1 MSQSPNPAASQQL
14 TLLLALATKF
24 LSAGRASDAIAPLR
38 DAALLQPSNPIL
50 QHDLGL
56 ACLEVGRVPD
66 AVAALQQAVAGDPR
80 YADAHFRLGIALEKL
95 GDIDGALSAY
105 DRATKLLP
113 SLAEAWFRSGALA
126 YILGD
131 REQAIGCF
139 RRAAITGD
147 RNSFGRLGKARAL
160 LIEDRNEEAEQVFRE
175 TLVADPRNAMAYDLL
190 GNLLSEIG
198 RFDEARACFE
208 RAIAIAPPLAGSYY
222 ELVRCRPV
230 TSDDDGLLQ
239 GMQAALATPGLEA
252 GQRLRLH
259 LAIGKAAEDLG
270 DYGLAMQHFDAAD
283 VVRRGSGSFDS
294 ATFSIEIDRLIARY
308 TREWIGQ
315 ARELGSSDATPVL
328 ILGMPRSGTTLV
340 EQIVSAHPVVR
351 GGGELHFWNQRGA
364 EWHRSVADGNDMLF
378 VDGEFLAKA
387 VADYLGVLRAIA
399 PAAARVTDKMPFN
412 FLWAG
417 LIHVA
422 FPRAIIIHCRRA
434 AIDTALSIHQ
444 THFRPGLAFPTGGAE
459 LVAYFRDY
467 QRLIDHWRSV
477 LPADRF
483 IEIDYE
489 DLTRTPEP
497 VIRRIIEV
505 CGLAWHDACLR
516 PESNPRAVNTPS
528 KWQAR
533 QPIYRTSVARWRRYE
548 PWLGPLRA
556 LVDVQQRMTGRCPR
570 VSQANAKQVHQNNF
584 HRPFIFESNIV
595 NYRCLIFRL
604 FGNGS

>member
-24 LSAGRASDAIAPLR
+24 LSAGRPADAIVPLR
-38 DAALLQPSNPIL
+38 DAVLLQPSNPIL

-95 GDIDGALSAY
+95 GNIDGALSAY

-126 YILGD
+126 YILGH

-139 RRAAITGD
+139 RRAAMTGD

-160 LIEDRNEEAEQVFRE
+160 LIEERNQEAKQALRE
-175 TLVADPRNAMAYDLL
+175 TLVADPKNAMAHDLL
-190 GNLLSEIG
+190 GNLLSDFG

-208 RAIAIAPPLAGSYY
+208 RAIALAPPLAGSYY

-230 TSDDDGLLQ
+230 TSDDDGLVQ

-283 VVRRGSGSFDS
+283 AVRRGSGSFDS
-294 ATFSIEIDRLIARY
+294 ATFSIEIDQLIARC
-308 TREWIGQ
+308 TPEWIGQ
-315 ARELGSSDATPVL
+315 ARELGSSDVTPVL

-340 EQIVSAHPVVR
+340 EQIVSAHPEVG

-364 EWHRSVADGNDMLF
+364 EWHRSVADGNDRLF
-378 VDGEFLAKA
+378 VDGEFLAEA

-399 PAAARVTDKMPFN
+399 PTAARVTDKMPFN

-444 THFRPGLAFPTGGAE
+444 THFRPGLAFPTGGTE

-497 VIRRIIEV
+497 VIRRIIAA

-533 QPIYRTSVARWRRYE
+533 QPIYRTSIARWRRYE

-556 LVDVQQRMTGRCPR
+556 LVDVKQSHDG
-570 VSQANAKQVHQNNF
+570 SELDANSA
-584 HRPFIFESNIV
+584 
-595 NYRCLIFRL
+595 
-604 FGNGS
+604 